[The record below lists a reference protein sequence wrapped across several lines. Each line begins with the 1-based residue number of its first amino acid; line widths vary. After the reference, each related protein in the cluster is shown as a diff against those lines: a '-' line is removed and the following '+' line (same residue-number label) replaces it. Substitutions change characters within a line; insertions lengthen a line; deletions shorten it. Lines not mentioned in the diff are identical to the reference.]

1 MVERIIRGMAGFM
14 ILATLLL
21 AYYHSSYWLWVTAF
35 VGANLFAVIHDRLVP
50 GHDLPQKD
58 RRQRL
63 AGFPANEGAGC
74 SKMVRCQARKREKI
88 EAYSLY
94 ARVFPS

>member
-35 VGANLFAVIHDRLVP
+35 VGANLLQSSMTGWCPAMTFLRKIGV
-50 GHDLPQKD
+50 KD
-58 RRQRL
+58 
-63 AGFPANEGAGC
+63 
-74 SKMVRCQARKREKI
+74 
-88 EAYSLY
+88 
-94 ARVFPS
+94 